1 MATTKE
7 RIAALRSKAVDLA
20 KQADEMAA
28 EETKRANDERR
39 RAESAS
45 KIVLGA
51 GVQRLPPDEQARTVG
66 AILPRLSE
74 RDRGRMEKWIAD
86 GTVKLGDAP
95 ITVTLAP
102 IPATDVQAVAL
113 LRTLGK
119 FDVGGLSLI
128 SREFLSL
135 ADNEDRAMLEKL
147 FAKLERSGHP

>member
-1 MATTKE
+1 
-7 RIAALRSKAVDLA
+7 
-20 KQADEMAA
+20 
-28 EETKRANDERR
+28 
-39 RAESAS
+39 
-45 KIVLGA
+45 
-51 GVQRLPPDEQARTVG
+51 
-66 AILPRLSE
+66 
-74 RDRGRMEKWIAD
+74 MEKWIAD